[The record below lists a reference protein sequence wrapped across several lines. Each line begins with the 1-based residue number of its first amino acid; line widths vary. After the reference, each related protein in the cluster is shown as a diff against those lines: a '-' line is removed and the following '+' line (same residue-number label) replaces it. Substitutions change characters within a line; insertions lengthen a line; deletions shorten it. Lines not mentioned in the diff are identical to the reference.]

1 MADKSKSIKNA
12 SDKEL
17 DELIVRIRKENE
29 LQCLIR
35 DLKIRSDF
43 FNTSYENVKVSTE
56 EAIDSLYHFGVLGM
70 KWGVRKSTQSNGNV
84 ENRKVKKTDFEGV
97 MQLLNGL
104 SAKDKK
110 FLVLDQKISLIK
122 KNIKDEKHCFVATSG
137 DKIVGFMRESGRPNG
152 FVLVEELV
160 IRPEYRNQKIAS
172 KMIDDFHAIYPK
184 TLAKTKANNADINA
198 LLPKKGY
205 IADNPDAKA
214 VINWVRI
221 EKKTEKN
228 KEIAE
233 KMVNDL
239 LKEEIQYSGITAYGG
254 DRMNEVDDV
263 LMHFGILGMKWGVR
277 RSGGVER
284 FGRRQKIGAGK
295 IKRKKLSAMT
305 NEELKALN
313 TRMQLEKQYKEL
325 TKADVSFGRK
335 IVNDIIAPAAK
346 QTATNF
352 VSKAMAKGVD
362 MALEKAFK

>member
-1 MADKSKSIKNA
+1 METQHSSG
-12 SDKEL
+12 
-17 DELIVRIRKENE
+17 R
-29 LQCLIR
+29 R
-35 DLKIRSDF
+35 D
-43 FNTSYENVKVSTE
+43 
-56 EAIDSLYHFGVLGM
+56 IDVGQKTDDVLMHFGVKGM

-104 SAKDKK
+104 STKDKK

-160 IRPEYRNQKIAS
+160 IHPEYRNQKIAS

-184 TLAKTKANNADINA
+184 TLAKTKANNADINT

-205 IADNPDAKA
+205 VADNPDAKA

-263 LMHFGILGMKWGVR
+263 LMHFGVLGMKWGVR
-277 RSGGVER
+277 RSGGIER

-295 IKRKKLSAMT
+295 ISGDHQKKIGLKRKKLSAMT

-325 TKADVSFGRK
+325 TRADVSFGRK

-352 VSKAMAKGVD
+352 VSKAMTKGVD